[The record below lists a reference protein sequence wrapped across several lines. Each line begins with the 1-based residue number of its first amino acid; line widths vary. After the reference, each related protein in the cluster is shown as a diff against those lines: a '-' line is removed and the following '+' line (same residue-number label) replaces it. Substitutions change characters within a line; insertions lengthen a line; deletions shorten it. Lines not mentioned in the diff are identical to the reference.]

1 MTTLGETREF
11 LLRHRQ
17 ELDKAWSQDPQE
29 YRALLSYIEKVSNQ
43 GASIARIRERSAE
56 STLFVLGGRMPEDGI
71 QELTQT
77 FISERKIA
85 SCLVAESPQSCV
97 LNAVQEDAFEIAER
111 LRSSGWSGS
120 VFFDNLAQNTGD
132 QAVALISLLQT
143 IPMPQT
149 LVVCA
154 SIDHVG
160 RMAATFMDALEA
172 HGLISD
178 DLCIIPLAFGDWTSM
193 YAHGFTYEELAFGYE
208 PAQEGEGE
216 SLGDQE
222 RLFHR
227 LSGQYT
233 FRWQRS
239 LRAKEKGEWI
249 GRTIVKPSE
258 ALRIIS

>member
-1 MTTLGETREF
+1 MATPRETQEV
-11 LLRHRQ
+11 LLRHQQ
-17 ELDKAWSQDPQE
+17 ELHRIWPQDSQE
-29 YRALLSYIEKVSNQ
+29 YHALLSYIGRVSDQ
-43 GASIARIRERSAE
+43 EARVARIRERSVE
-56 STLFVLGGRMPEDGI
+56 HTLFVLGGRMPKDGLE
-71 QELTQT
+71 ELTRT
-77 FISERKIA
+77 FAFEKHGAPCFI
-85 SCLVAESPQSCV
+85 AESPQSCMF
-97 LNAVQEDAFEIAER
+97 NAVQEDAPAIAQR
-111 LRSSGWSGS
+111 LRSLGWSGPILTNNVS
-120 VFFDNLAQNTGD
+120 QNTGD
-132 QAVALISLLQT
+132 QAAALILLLQT

-149 LVVCA
+149 LVICA

-160 RMAATFMDALEA
+160 RMAATFIDALEA

-178 DLCIIPLAFGDWTSM
+178 DLCIIPLAFGDWASI
-193 YAHGFTYEELAFGYE
+193 YAHGFTHEDLAFGHE
-208 PAQEGEGE
+208 PAQEGEGG
-216 SLGDQE
+216 SLNDQE